1 MLWRRKLILQRRP
14 RKKLRK
20 QQKRL
25 ERIQQLMRMESIFRL
40 LQRLKRK
47 PDSSKR
53 CLLLE
58 SKL

>member
-1 MLWRRKLILQRRP
+1 MLWRRKLILKRRP

-25 ERIQQLMRMESIFRL
+25 ERIQQLMKMESIFRL
-40 LQRLKRK
+40 LQKLKRK
-47 PDSSKR
+47 PDNSKR